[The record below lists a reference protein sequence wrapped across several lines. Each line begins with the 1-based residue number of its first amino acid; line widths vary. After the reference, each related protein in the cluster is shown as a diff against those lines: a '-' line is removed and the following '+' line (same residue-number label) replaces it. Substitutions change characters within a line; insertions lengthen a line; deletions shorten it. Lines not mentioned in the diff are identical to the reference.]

1 MPEPYRFLISG
12 GGTGGH
18 IFPAI
23 SIAEELRR
31 RHPDCVIHFVGASDR
46 MEMQR
51 IPDAGYSITGL
62 WIKGIDRKRPL
73 SNWRFPFQMASSLLR
88 SHLLIGRYNPDAVI
102 GTGGFASGPLLL
114 AAKQRSIPILIQEQ
128 NSFPGITNRWLS
140 AKARSICVA
149 YEGLERFFPREKTIH
164 TGNPIRKDL
173 LQCAHTRIDCLK
185 SFGLNDRPT
194 ILVLGGSQGARAI
207 NQALKLAYAQWLD
220 QGYNVIWQTGQLY
233 IDELK
238 REIQPAEGLWMD
250 AFISRMPEAL
260 KCADLVI
267 SRAGAGTISE
277 LEVLGKAAV
286 LIPSPNVAEDHQ
298 THNAQA
304 LAGDAAALMIAE
316 SDLSSALVTTVL
328 ELMKDEKKRGDLEKN
343 ALERGRPDAT
353 ERIVDAIEKLIDR

>member
-1 MPEPYRFLISG
+1 MPKPYRFLISG

-23 SIAEELRR
+23 SIADELRI
-31 RHPDCVIHFVGASDR
+31 RHPDCAIHFVGASDR

-62 WIKGIDRKRPL
+62 WIKGIDRKRLL
-73 SNWRFPFQMASSLLR
+73 SNWRFPLQMASSLIR
-88 SHLLIGRYNPDAVI
+88 SHLLIWRYKPDAVV

-140 AKARSICVA
+140 SKARRICVA
-149 YEGLERFFPREKTIH
+149 YEGLERFFPEEKTIH

-173 LQCAHTRIDCLK
+173 LRSGSTRKDCLR

-207 NQALKLAYAQWLD
+207 NQALRDAYGQWLEE
-220 QGYNVIWQTGQLY
+220 GFNVIWQTGQLY
-233 IDELK
+233 IDTLK
-238 REIQPAEGLWMD
+238 KEIQPADGLWMD

-260 KCADLVI
+260 KCTDLVI

-304 LAGDAAALMIAE
+304 LVRDAAALMIAE

-328 ELMKDEKKRGDLEKN
+328 ELMKDERKRRGLEKN
-343 ALERGRPDAT
+343 VLERGRPDAT
-353 ERIVDAIEKLIDR
+353 EQIVNAIETMIER

>member
-1 MPEPYRFLISG
+1 MPDPYRFLISG

-23 SIAEELRR
+23 SIADELRR
-31 RHPDCVIHFVGASDR
+31 RHPDCAIHFVGASDR

-62 WIKGIDRKRPL
+62 WIKGINRNKPM
-73 SNWRFPFQMASSLLR
+73 SNWRFPFQMASSLIR
-88 SHLLIGRYNPDAVI
+88 SHLLIGRYKPDAVI

-140 AKARSICVA
+140 SKVQSMCVA
-149 YEGLERFFPREKTIH
+149 YEGLERFFPKEKTIH
-164 TGNPIRKDL
+164 TGNPIRKDRL
-173 LQCAHTRIDCLK
+173 RSGNTRKDCLK

-207 NQALKLAYAQWLD
+207 NNALNDAYLQWLEE
-220 QGYNVIWQTGQLY
+220 GFNVIWQTGQLY
-233 IDELK
+233 IDALK
-238 REIQPAEGLWMD
+238 KEIKSADGLWMD

-277 LEVLGKAAV
+277 LEVLGKAAI
-286 LIPSPNVAEDHQ
+286 LIPSPNVAENHQ

-304 LAGDAAALMIAE
+304 LVRDAAALMIAE
-316 SDLSSALVTTVL
+316 SDLSSALVTEVL
-328 ELMKDEKKRGDLEKN
+328 ELMKDERKRRNLEKN

-353 ERIVDAIEKLIDR
+353 EQIVNAIEKLIER

>member
-23 SIAEELRR
+23 SIADELRR
-31 RHPDCVIHFVGASDR
+31 RHPDCAIHFVGASDR

-51 IPDAGYSITGL
+51 IPDAGYNITGL

-73 SNWRFPFQMASSLLR
+73 SNWRFPFQMVSSLIR
-88 SHLLIGRYNPDAVI
+88 SHLLIGRYKPDAVI

-140 AKARSICVA
+140 SKARSICVA
-149 YEGLERFFPREKTIH
+149 YEGLERFFPKERTIH

-173 LQCAHTRIDCLK
+173 LRSESSREACLK

-207 NQALKLAYAQWLD
+207 NHALRDAYLQWLEE
-220 QGYNVIWQTGQLY
+220 GFNVIWQTGQLY
-233 IDELK
+233 IDALK
-238 REIQPAEGLWMD
+238 KEIQPADGLWMD

-277 LEVLGKAAV
+277 LEVLGKAAL

-298 THNAQA
+298 THNAQT
-304 LAGDAAALMIAE
+304 LVRDAAALMIAE

-328 ELMKDEKKRGDLEKN
+328 ELMKDERKRQDLEKN

-353 ERIVDAIEKLIDR
+353 EQIVNAIETMIER